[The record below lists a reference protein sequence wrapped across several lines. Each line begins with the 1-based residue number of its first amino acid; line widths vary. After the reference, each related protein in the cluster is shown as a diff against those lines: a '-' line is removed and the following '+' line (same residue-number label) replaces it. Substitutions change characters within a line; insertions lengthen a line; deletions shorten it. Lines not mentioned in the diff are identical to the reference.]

1 MWFVRAGALRRCTV
15 SAFFLACGCGCGCG
29 GGGGGRFIDAGFRLV
44 VVGVAV
50 WWGGG
55 WWGAVLKGKVLTC
68 VVRSGRGVA
77 SMQGFDLVVVGGAVC
92 SAGERV

>member
-1 MWFVRAGALRRCTV
+1 MVRSGRGTASMHSFSVLSRV
-15 SAFFLACGCGCGCG
+15 WVWVWVWG